1 MRKTMTRLL
10 CGMVIFAASAMVTA
24 VPAQAENGMVTVPS
38 IGTVTNV
45 PIETAGIDVSKV
57 VGIEAINV
65 LSNKTII
72 ISTVI
77 AGKTNTLST
86 STTAVPDG
94 SREFFDLSSSGWFY
108 WARGDTLL
116 RSGTD
121 TNSVLRIIYTK

>member
-1 MRKTMTRLL
+1 MTRLL
-10 CGMVIFAASAMVTA
+10 CGMMICATAAMIS

-57 VGIEAINV
+57 VGIEAYNV

-86 STTAVPDG
+86 STTTTTDG
-94 SREFFDLSSSGWFY
+94 GRQFFDFSSSGWFY

>member
-1 MRKTMTRLL
+1 MRKKIQGLL
-10 CGMVIFAASAMVTA
+10 CATMIVSMVAMVCA
-24 VPAQAENGMVTVPS
+24 PAQAEYGIKTVDS

-45 PIETAGIDVSKV
+45 PIDTAGIDVSKV
-57 VGIEAINV
+57 IGIEAINV

-72 ISTVI
+72 ISYVLG
-77 AGKTNTLST
+77 AKTNVLST

-94 SREFFDLSSSGWFY
+94 SRQFFDFSSSGWFY

-121 TNSVLRIIYTK
+121 TNSTLRIIYSK

>member
-1 MRKTMTRLL
+1 MRKKMTGLL
-10 CGMVIFAASAMVTA
+10 CGMLVFSMVAMVCA
-24 VPAQAENGMVTVPS
+24 PAQAENGMVTVPS

-45 PIETAGIDVSKV
+45 PIETAGIGVSKV

-72 ISTVI
+72 ISSVI
-77 AGKTNTLST
+77 NGTTYALST
-86 STTAVPDG
+86 STTTVTDG
-94 SREFFDLSSSGWFY
+94 SRQFFDFSSSGWFY

-121 TNSVLRIIYTK
+121 TNSILRIIFTK

>member
-10 CGMVIFAASAMVTA
+10 CGMMICAMAAMIS
-24 VPAQAENGMVTVPS
+24 VPAQAENGMATVPS
-38 IGTVTNV
+38 IGLSTNV
-45 PIETAGIDVSKV
+45 PIETAGIGVSKV

-72 ISTVI
+72 ISLVI
-77 AGKTNTLST
+77 GGTTNVLST
-86 STTAVPDG
+86 STTTATDG
-94 SREFFDLSSSGWFY
+94 SRQFFDFSSSGWFY

-121 TNSVLRIIYTK
+121 TNSVLRIIYSK